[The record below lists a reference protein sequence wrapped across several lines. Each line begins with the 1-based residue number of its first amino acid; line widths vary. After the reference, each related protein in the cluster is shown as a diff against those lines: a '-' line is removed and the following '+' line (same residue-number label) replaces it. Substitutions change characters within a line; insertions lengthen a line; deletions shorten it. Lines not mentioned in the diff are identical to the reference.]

1 LQHKE
6 SVSLDINIGFSSQ
19 IEQASVVLQPKDDK
33 DGNYPHESPLSFVS
47 ASEDM
52 TSPIRFDHQDLQDPL
67 RTIKLGT

>member
-19 IEQASVVLQPKDDK
+19 VEQASVVLQPKDGKDGK

-52 TSPIRFDHQDLQDPL
+52 SSPIRFDHQD
-67 RTIKLGT
+67 